1 MKALEP
7 SLHNRGTW
15 AQPPE
20 ACEILL
26 GRDQIHVLRHW
37 QADSQPPDHKGNL
50 SFGFL
55 IKGIFSECTIYV
67 DSTFFFQN
75 FKDITHCPSVH
86 MIPDEK
92 IPVTFVLPSSNIPLF
107 FGCPYV
113 FGLQQFK

>member
-1 MKALEP
+1 MK
-7 SLHNRGTW
+7 SSW
-15 AQPPE
+15 AGIKSMSPTT
-20 ACEILL
+20 
-26 GRDQIHVLRHW
+26 GRQTLN
-37 QADSQPPDHKGNL
+37 HKGNL

-92 IPVTFVLPSSNIPLF
+92 VPVTFVLPSVIYLCSLDALTFLVYSNSNKICL
-107 FGCPYV
+107 G
-113 FGLQQFK
+113 